1 MKLIIILYSQIL
13 MIDIVMIYSVINP
26 EILIEE
32 VAEDVKTVM
41 VISLQQFMEI
51 MVVMIKK
58 RSYSAE

>member
-1 MKLIIILYSQIL
+1 

>member
-51 MVVMIKK
+51 MVVMKKK